1 METKLIEKYGLS
13 FIVYA
18 NLWEVE
24 LALSPDELVVAR
36 EMRMSATA
44 KIGKRE

>member
-1 METKLIEKYGLS
+1 METKLIAKYGFA
-13 FIVYA
+13 FIIYA

-24 LALSPDELVVAR
+24 RAMGSDELAVAR
-36 EMRMSATA
+36 EMRMRETS